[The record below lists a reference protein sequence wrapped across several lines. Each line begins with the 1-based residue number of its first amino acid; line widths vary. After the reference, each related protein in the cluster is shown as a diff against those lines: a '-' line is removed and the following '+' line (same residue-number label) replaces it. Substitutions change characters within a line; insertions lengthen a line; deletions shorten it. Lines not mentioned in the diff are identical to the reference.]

1 MSNYGMEMANFIGT
15 FMESIDMFLMNSAPF
30 AFMIIAI
37 LSVLALVTVFVLW
50 VKHYGVQGA

>member
-1 MSNYGMEMANFIGT
+1 MEMANFIGT

>member
-37 LSVLALVTVFVLW
+37 LSVLALFTVFVLW
-50 VKHYGVQGA
+50 VKQYGIQGA